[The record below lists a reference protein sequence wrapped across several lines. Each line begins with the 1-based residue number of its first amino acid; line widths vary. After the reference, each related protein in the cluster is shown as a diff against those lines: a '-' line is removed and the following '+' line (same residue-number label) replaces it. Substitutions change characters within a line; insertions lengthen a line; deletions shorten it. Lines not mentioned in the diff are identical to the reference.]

1 MNSCIIQCDLPSQ
14 IVFEFEV
21 TPIPFLMELLI
32 DSTGD
37 VVMASNDM
45 EMVFQ
50 T

>member
-1 MNSCIIQCDLPSQ
+1 MNLCVWQSDLTTHL
-14 IVFEFEV
+14 VFEFEL
-21 TPIPFLMELLI
+21 TPIQFLMELFI

-45 EMVFQ
+45 EMVFR

>member
-1 MNSCIIQCDLPSQ
+1 MYMTKWSYNSPCIWIEL
-14 IVFEFEV
+14 
-21 TPIPFLMELLI
+21 TPIQFLMELFI